1 MEDLTPAVQN
11 LSNELV
17 CLLCCDLPQTGIQF
31 SSLDGSAKL
40 VDVARQLKS
49 SEEAII
55 TSASSD
61 EEGRIVIFQHLS
73 QVRASTSMWRLWL
86 SCLFTL
92 WPRVFRK
99 VQGDNGFKKEKHLFK
114 MVLKTKE
121 VLREDSF
128 TGTFLF
134 QVFTFHL

>member
-1 MEDLTPAVQN
+1 MFKMVLKKYEVLMEDLTPAVQN

-61 EEGRIVIFQHLS
+61 EEGRIVIFQHIS
-73 QVRASTSMWRLWL
+73 QEGSEVRERA
-86 SCLFTL
+86 C
-92 WPRVFRK
+92 
-99 VQGDNGFKKEKHLFK
+99 GGHGFPVYSLPGLEFSKKHKEAMDFFEKIICSKWF
-114 MVLKTKE
+114 
-121 VLREDSF
+121 
-128 TGTFLF
+128 
-134 QVFTFHL
+134 